1 MARPRKRQ
9 IAPCGLM
16 PTICVRTLATGGEFD
31 RWANYTR
38 PLSSHASDQ
47 SSPNSPVRVMRIL
60 TLRGIVGFWAPRAS
74 PLRRDAREGS
84 QMGRINFAAQAL
96 GRFLVAA
103 SGVAFLAWIAG
114 ARAEQIDSAPA
125 VDLELILAADVSG
138 SMTKDELRM
147 QREGYVNAL
156 RNVDVINATLSG
168 TRGRIAIAYF
178 EWASPDDQRL
188 VMPWTVIDGADSARS
203 FANALKEQP
212 IGTYFYGGLAGGGTS
227 ISGALSFSSRLLQG
241 SGLQADRQVIDVSGD
256 GPNNCGSPIAPIRDR
271 LISLGTTINGL
282 AISPS
287 KLAADTTDSL
297 GKPTLEWYYKSCVV
311 GGPGAFVIAVGDRA
325 DFEKA
330 IRRKLVLEIAGAP
343 PRIQVAAEMLSPRPD
358 CFPIGQSPGR

>member
-1 MARPRKRQ
+1 
-9 IAPCGLM
+9 
-16 PTICVRTLATGGEFD
+16 
-31 RWANYTR
+31 
-38 PLSSHASDQ
+38 
-47 SSPNSPVRVMRIL
+47 
-60 TLRGIVGFWAPRAS
+60 
-74 PLRRDAREGS
+74 
-84 QMGRINFAAQAL
+84 MGRVNFAARAL

-114 ARAEQIDSAPA
+114 ARSEPIDSAPA

-138 SMTKDELRM
+138 SMTKDELRI

-212 IGTYFYGGLAGGGTS
+212 IGAYFYGGLAGGGTS
-227 ISGALSFSSRLLQG
+227 ISGALSFSSRLLQR

-256 GPNNCGSPIAPIRDR
+256 GPNNCGPPIAPIRDGV
-271 LISLGTTINGL
+271 ISRGATINGL

-287 KLAADTTDSL
+287 KRAASDTTDSF
-297 GKPTLEWYYKSCVV
+297 GKPTLEWYYKSCVI
-311 GGPGAFVIAVGDRA
+311 GGPGAFVIAVNDRA
-325 DFEKA
+325 DFERA
-330 IRRKLVLEIAGAP
+330 IRRKLVLEISGAP
-343 PRIQVAAEMLSPRPD
+343 PRIQLAAEMLSPRPD
-358 CFPIGQSPGR
+358 CFPMGQSPGR